1 MSILKSKKLWLVV
14 VGSIIAMLVAYV
26 MLALGLSEE
35 LVSKAIMIILGLMGL
50 TVTGHIVSDAI
61 SMAKGLQVKKDG

>member
-14 VGSIIAMLVAYV
+14 IGSVIAMLVAYV

-35 LVSKAIMIILGLMGL
+35 LTEKAIGFVLGLTGL

-61 SMAKGLQVKKDG
+61 SMAKGLQNKRDP